1 MNDIHQ
7 FVPNYHRLSQA
18 EADWAK
24 AHPEDQGGHAYV
36 EKFNQLDSLVGK
48 TGIR

>member
-1 MNDIHQ
+1 MLFRSNINDIHQ

-36 EKFNQLDSLVGK
+36 EKV
-48 TGIR
+48 